1 MNVTALIWDFDG
13 TLVDTRHHN
22 LRITR
27 KLLSGLTGR
36 NPEQFPVLAT
46 LETYEAALRRAVN
59 WRELYRIELGLTDD
73 MVEAAGRLWAEYQL
87 RDHSPVP
94 LFDGIRDTLQALG
107 DLPHGIVSQNAQ
119 GSIRRRL
126 GEAGVLERFHCVV
139 GYEEVPAMRQK
150 PAPDGLILCIERL
163 TGLIPGHVLFIGD
176 HETDMATAA
185 NANEVFC
192 RTGVP
197 VRVIAVAAAYC
208 DSGAECRWEHRP
220 DYLVRHPLEIATI
233 RRALLVL

>member
-13 TLVDTRHHN
+13 TLVDTRHQN

-27 KLLSGLTGR
+27 RLLSGLTGR
-36 NPEQFPVLAT
+36 SPEQFPALAD

-59 WRELYRIELGLTDD
+59 WRDLYRNELGLTDE

-94 LFDGIRDTLQALG
+94 LFEGIREALEALG
-107 DLPHGIVSQNAQ
+107 GLPHGIVSQSAKA
-119 GSIRRRL
+119 SIRRCLRK
-126 GEAGVLERFHCVV
+126 EGVLERFDCVV
-139 GYEEVPAMRQK
+139 GYEEVPTSRQK
-150 PAPDGLILCIERL
+150 PAPDGLIQCIERL
-163 TGLIPGHVLFIGD
+163 TGLRPGCVLFVGD
-176 HETDMATAA
+176 HETDIATAA

-192 RTGVP
+192 RTGIS

-208 DSGAECRWEHRP
+208 GPVAECRWERRP
-220 DYLVRHPLEIATI
+220 DYLVRHPREFAT
-233 RRALLVL
+233 LLRTLMAP